1 MDRSA
6 RSAYCTEKLTAR
18 PVQAQGTISYESSD
32 PDIASVDAATGE
44 ITAKKPGKVKIIIRA
59 AQTEIYQSASA
70 EYELMVDHASVTAP
84 TAAAK
89 GLAEGDTC
97 NITVTGGQ
105 TEAGTYTAR
114 AVAIN
119 NANYKLPAETTVAF
133 VIKKADFQL
142 ITAPQA
148 KTDLVYSGN
157 KQELIDAGSSPNATL
172 LYKLGDGEWTEE
184 IPSAVHAG
192 TYDVSYKITGDSN
205 HNDLIGSEVLHIT
218 IAAKSIADAD
228 IKLADVLKYTGQQQ
242 TQEISKVMTG
252 NLEVTKDDYEVTG
265 NQATEAGVY
274 TMTVTAK
281 EGTDFTGSRKWT
293 YVVAPV
299 NMSQITKDKDGKV
312 QIGRGTFSV
321 KIEQDQDTAAVMLMT
336 DEAEFIKKLADAGDI
351 TADELTQIA
360 DGVSM
365 ELLLRIRNEAS
376 LDEESR
382 TQLRKKAAE
391 KGYTPGTCFKTSLV
405 KYMTE
410 NGVMDQ
416 GTVVSQ
422 TGKIKLTLQIPASLQ
437 NQDSKKERAYF
448 ILCNKSGN
456 AEHWL

>member
-1 MDRSA
+1 
-6 RSAYCTEKLTAR
+6 
-18 PVQAQGTISYESSD
+18 
-32 PDIASVDAATGE
+32 
-44 ITAKKPGKVKIIIRA
+44 
-59 AQTEIYQSASA
+59 
-70 EYELMVDHASVTAP
+70 
-84 TAAAK
+84 
-89 GLAEGDTC
+89 
-97 NITVTGGQ
+97 
-105 TEAGTYTAR
+105 
-114 AVAIN
+114 
-119 NANYKLPAETTVAF
+119 
-133 VIKKADFQL
+133 
-142 ITAPQA
+142 
-148 KTDLVYSGN
+148 
-157 KQELIDAGSSPNATL
+157 
-172 LYKLGDGEWTEE
+172 
-184 IPSAVHAG
+184 
-192 TYDVSYKITGDSN
+192 
-205 HNDLIGSEVLHIT
+205 
-218 IAAKSIADAD
+218 
-228 IKLADVLKYTGQQQ
+228 
-242 TQEISKVMTG
+242 MTG
-252 NLEVTKDDYEVTG
+252 NLEVAKDDYEVTG

-274 TMTVTAK
+274 TMKVTAK

-336 DEAEFIKKLADAGDI
+336 DEAEFIKKLAAAGDI

-360 DGVSM
+360 DGASM

-456 AEHWL
+456 VEVLSTGYDAKAKTITFEMEDYADYAVVYQETDKSDNNNGGNAQESETDADNQNDNKDNDKNNNKNNNKNKNNNNNNGNNNQNNTQNTNGNGSQKSGITKAAGTSATAAGSTVKAVNTADSTNVVGNIIAFLGAWMILFGIWIRRKIIK

>member
-1 MDRSA
+1 M
-6 RSAYCTEKLTAR
+6 
-18 PVQAQGTISYESSD
+18 
-32 PDIASVDAATGE
+32 
-44 ITAKKPGKVKIIIRA
+44 
-59 AQTEIYQSASA
+59 
-70 EYELMVDHASVTAP
+70 
-84 TAAAK
+84 
-89 GLAEGDTC
+89 
-97 NITVTGGQ
+97 
-105 TEAGTYTAR
+105 
-114 AVAIN
+114 
-119 NANYKLPAETTVAF
+119 
-133 VIKKADFQL
+133 
-142 ITAPQA
+142 
-148 KTDLVYSGN
+148 
-157 KQELIDAGSSPNATL
+157 
-172 LYKLGDGEWTEE
+172 GEWTEE

-336 DEAEFIKKLADAGDI
+336 DEAEFIKKLADA
-351 TADELTQIA
+351 
-360 DGVSM
+360 
-365 ELLLRIRNEAS
+365 R
-376 LDEESR
+376 
-382 TQLRKKAAE
+382 
-391 KGYTPGTCFKTSLV
+391 
-405 KYMTE
+405 
-410 NGVMDQ
+410 
-416 GTVVSQ
+416 
-422 TGKIKLTLQIPASLQ
+422 
-437 NQDSKKERAYF
+437 
-448 ILCNKSGN
+448 
-456 AEHWL
+456 